1 MRTEIYIEGQRLD
14 LYNDIQAEFTYSI
27 DDVKDFA
34 SRNTAFSKTIV
45 IPGSANNNKLLGHI
59 FEFTSANPYDPTID
73 NVGTNFNAAVAAEC
87 KVYVDNIQIFK
98 GVIRM
103 LEIVMDRGGIEYECA
118 VFGELGGFV
127 SAIGNGK
134 LEDLDFSSYNHVWN
148 ITNIQNSWDNTS
160 ATGYYYPLIDYG
172 TVSTNKHDYDIKALR
187 PALHVREYIDKII
200 TGSGYTYQSEFFD
213 SQLFKRLIIPQN
225 MRDLMR
231 TSSQPLLATLS
242 SSVTMLQSSFNDT
255 KDVPFQTVVV
265 ANMTASVGNTIFTY
279 NGITTSFDITFSCY
293 GSLQSNKA
301 VRIRIYKNT
310 AILSENSQTPTGSFT
325 RPFKVNFSVNVTLT
339 AGEYIKVEFYTD
351 TFQNNPYL
359 VKINAA
365 DLTITGTTTQSS
377 PASYGDLINMNAN
390 IPRGIFQ
397 RDFFSSIL
405 KMFNLYVTE
414 DTDKSNHL
422 VIEPYITFYQPVG
435 DTVLIVDVNGNLF
448 AVDNIDNLL
457 IQPGF
462 ASQIDWSYK
471 VDRSKPIRL
480 KPMSEIN
487 GRFFEFKYK
496 QDNDWYNDQY
506 FKKYSQGYADRIED
520 TGYEFVNDK
529 QTAEVIF
536 AATPLVGYA
545 GEEKVV
551 PTIFKFQNNV
561 EDRIDH
567 IIRIMQK
574 KKVTG
579 VASWSITNGATTL
592 LTTTDFPYAGH
603 LDDPDAPI
611 SDINFGAPKEL
622 FFTVSS
628 YPSAN
633 LFNGFWSEYVAEI
646 SDKDSKLLTCFIRLT
661 QSDIYTL
668 DFKKLILID
677 GALFRLNKVKDFN
690 TQDVTQVELLRVIN
704 TTYI

>member
-27 DDVKDFA
+27 DDVKDFS

-59 FEFTSANPYDPTID
+59 FELTSANPYDPTGD

-103 LEIVMDRGGIEYECA
+103 LEIVMDKRGYEYECA

-127 SAIGNGK
+127 SAIGNHK
-134 LEDLDFSSYNHVWN
+134 LEDLDFSTYNHVWN
-148 ITNIQNSWDNTS
+148 ITNIQNSWNNTA

-172 TVSTNKHDYDIKALR
+172 TVSTNKHDYDVKALR

-213 SQLFKRLIIPQN
+213 SNLFKRLIIPQN
-225 MRDLMR
+225 MRDLMK
-231 TSSQPLLATLS
+231 TSSQPLLATIS
-242 SSVTMLQSSFNDT
+242 SSVTMLQSSFNNV

-265 ANMTASVGNTIFTY
+265 SNMTASVGNTIFTY
-279 NGITTSFDITFSCY
+279 NGITSSFDITFTGY
-293 GSLQSNKA
+293 GNMQSFKA

-310 AILSENSQTPTGSFT
+310 AILSENTQTPAGSFT
-325 RPFKVNFSVNVTLT
+325 RPYFVQFNVNVTLT
-339 AGEYIKVEFYTD
+339 AGEYIKVEYYVD
-351 TFQNNPYL
+351 SVANNPYL
-359 VKINAA
+359 VT
-365 DLTITGTTTQSS
+365 LTSAELKVTGTTTQSS
-377 PASYGDLINMNAN
+377 PASYGDAINMNAN

-414 DTDKSNHL
+414 DTNKSKHL
-422 VIEPYITFYQPVG
+422 IIEPYITFYQPVG
-435 DTVLIVDVNGNLF
+435 DTLMIVDASGNLF
-448 AVDNIDNLL
+448 AVNNIDNLL
-457 IQPGF
+457 LEPGY
-462 ASQIDWSYK
+462 ASQIDWTYK
-471 VDRSKPIRL
+471 VDRSKPIRI

-487 GRFFEFKYK
+487 GRYFEFKYK
-496 QDNDWYNDQY
+496 QDSDWYNDQY

-536 AATPLVGYA
+536 AATPLLGYA

-551 PTIFKFQNNV
+551 PTIFKFQNNI

-579 VASWSITNGATTL
+579 VPSWNITNGATTL
-592 LTTTDFPYAGH
+592 LTTTDYPYAGH

-611 SDINFGAPKEL
+611 ADINFGAPKEL
-622 FFTVSS
+622 FFTVAS

-633 LFNGFWSEYVAEI
+633 LFNGYWSEYVAEI